1 MKWLKKFFG
10 FCGLMVLIQQIGKL
24 SVKLIEK
31 FKEVFG
37 RKKEKQEVD
46 PAQGLFFFAKN
57 TTVIMKT
64 I

>member
-1 MKWLKKFFG
+1 MKKFFA
-10 FCGLMVLIQQIGKL
+10 FCGLMVLIQKIGKL
-24 SVKLIEK
+24 ISMAIEK

-37 RKKEKQEVD
+37 KKKEKREVD

-57 TTVIMKT
+57 TTIIMKT